1 MGGVVDRMTEH
12 TVDPVAGKQ
21 PARPETDEQSV
32 GQLVTQLSEQSS
44 KLVRSELELALAEM
58 QEKAKN
64 AGVGAGLF
72 GAAGVVALYGVGALI
87 ATVVIAL
94 ALVLPAWLAALTVT
108 VVLFVIAGIAA
119 LVGKKRV
126 SRATPATPQQTI
138 GSVKRDIETVKE
150 SLSRDDTR

>member
-1 MGGVVDRMTEH
+1 MTEH
-12 TVDPVAGKQ
+12 TVDPVAGEQ
-21 PARPETDEQSV
+21 APRPESEEQSV

-64 AGVGAGLF
+64 AGIGAGLF
-72 GAAGVVALYGVGALI
+72 GAAGMVALYGVGALI
-87 ATVVIAL
+87 ATVIIAL
-94 ALVLPAWLAALTVT
+94 ALVLPAWLAALIVT

-126 SRATPATPQQTI
+126 SRATPPTPQQTI

>member
-1 MGGVVDRMTEH
+1 MTEH

-87 ATVVIAL
+87 ATVIIAL
-94 ALVLPAWLAALTVT
+94 ALVLPAWLAALIVT

-126 SRATPATPQQTI
+126 SRATPPTPQQTI